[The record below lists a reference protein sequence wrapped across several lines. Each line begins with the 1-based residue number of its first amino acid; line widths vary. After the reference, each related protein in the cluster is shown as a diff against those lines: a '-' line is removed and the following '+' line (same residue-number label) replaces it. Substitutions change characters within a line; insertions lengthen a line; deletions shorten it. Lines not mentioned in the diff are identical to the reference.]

1 MADKFEDRFSP
12 EFFQRTGRLLDALTR
27 FYFRYRL
34 RGLERIPPTPCLLV
48 GNHSALGTMELMC
61 MLGAWWRHFGTRRRV
76 TGLMHDFFLNSPGIG
91 HYYRAIGAVPASREN
106 AVVALKAGHD
116 VLVFPGGD
124 LDACRPFYQPRGVHF
139 GPRRGYIR
147 IALQAGVPVVP
158 VATIGSHYTMLM
170 APGGAWLAR
179 ILGLKKLLRTE
190 RVPLPLH
197 LWPPPVRITSEALP
211 AMDVIA
217 AAAGMED
224 EAARVERAHELVYG
238 AIRDA
243 VANMRPD

>member
-1 MADKFEDRFSP
+1 MRDQGFFGHRSP
-12 EFFQRTGRLLDALTR
+12 RTGDLADRLAAA
-27 FYFRYRL
+27 RYRAAL
-34 RGLERIPPTPCLLV
+34 SGENLALSPSVHEAHRGLLASLGHRRNLL
-48 GNHSALGTMELMC
+48 S
-61 MLGAWWRHFGTRRRV
+61 
-76 TGLMHDFFLNSPGIG
+76 
-91 HYYRAIGAVPASREN
+91 PASRED